1 MYIFNFDKQTTNK
14 KKEEKK
20 SKNTKKT
27 TKETKEEKG
36 TFPENR
42 LKK

>member
-1 MYIFNFDKQTTNK
+1 MYIFNLDKQTTNK
-14 KKEEKK
+14 KKEEKQ

>member
-14 KKEEKK
+14 KKEEKQ